1 MIKIGIIDD
10 NIQLTELVSD
20 YLSTQ
25 SDMKVVGIAHN
36 GIEGMELI
44 RNGKPDLIILDLIMP
59 HSDGLSILEQLN
71 TETIFT
77 KVLMLTAFG
86 NDDIIK
92 KASELGVSYF
102 LLKPFELTQ
111 LSDTIR
117 SICLKKEYV
126 VYAPKEIV
134 FNMEKQ
140 DDNIEIRITEVLRSV
155 GIPANLKGYLFLRE
169 AIQMVFHNVEVMGG
183 VTKIIYPAIAEKFHT
198 TASRVERAIRH
209 AIEVGWNR
217 GSIEQI
223 EFVFGNTV
231 SPLKGKPTNA
241 EFIALISDH
250 LRLQTVS

>member
-1 MIKIGIIDD
+1 MIRIGLIDD
-10 NIQLTELVSD
+10 NIQLTEVMD
-20 YLSTQ
+20 EYLSTQ
-25 SDMKVVGIAHN
+25 TDMKIVGIAHN
-36 GIEGMELI
+36 GFDGVELI
-44 RNGKPDLIILDLIMP
+44 KNENPDIVILDLVMP
-59 HSDGLSILEQLN
+59 HSDGLSLLEQLYEEN
-71 TETIFT
+71 IYT

-86 NDDIIK
+86 KDDIIK

-111 LSDTIR
+111 LSETIR
-117 SICLKKEYV
+117 TICHKKDSYIPSVKEKGLKQEQQFENLEV
-126 VYAPKEIV
+126 RVT
-134 FNMEKQ
+134 
-140 DDNIEIRITEVLRSV
+140 DVLRSV

-169 AIQMVFHNVEVMGG
+169 AIQMVFHNMEVLGG

-250 LRLQTVS
+250 LRLQSVS